1 MDLQY
6 FNPWWKDGRVPSLLL
21 GKARKIF
28 HEILASLDMRQM
40 VVLTGLRRVGK
51 TTLLYQTIDAL
62 LKRGV
67 SPYHIFYF
75 SFDEYRKDFY
85 DLIKQYETQTL
96 REDFA
101 KTQVYIFLDEIQKH
115 ADWASKVKLLYDLNP
130 SCKIFLSGS
139 AQIMLWKNARE
150 SLAGRF
156 FEFPVSP
163 LDFEEYLLFRDVWV
177 DSDREEI
184 FEGEI
189 KRHLQDYIESG
200 GFIEAL
206 KLEGILRKRYF
217 KESLMERV
225 IFVDVPQTFRLDR
238 PEVLLTIVNTAAA
251 KPGLFLDIKNLSND
265 LKIDQRTLAN
275 YVNYLEYAL
284 FLQKLYNYSPNLL
297 TTEKKMKRLY
307 VSNAAFTL
315 ALNPGLDFSLLLE
328 QFFVNMLG
336 ARFFVRTPQKEEIDI
351 VLADEKRILPV
362 EVKIQDQVNAR
373 EGRYLFRFLEK
384 HNLKKALIISRDAE
398 TTFERN
404 GMAIRVIPYWKYW
417 SILKEL

>member
-1 MDLQY
+1 
-6 FNPWWKDGRVPSLLL
+6 
-21 GKARKIF
+21 
-28 HEILASLDMRQM
+28 
-40 VVLTGLRRVGK
+40 
-51 TTLLYQTIDAL
+51 
-62 LKRGV
+62 
-67 SPYHIFYF
+67 
-75 SFDEYRKDFY
+75 
-85 DLIKQYETQTL
+85 
-96 REDFA
+96 
-101 KTQVYIFLDEIQKH
+101 
-115 ADWASKVKLLYDLNP
+115 
-130 SCKIFLSGS
+130 
-139 AQIMLWKNARE
+139 MLWKNARE

-163 LDFEEYLLFRDVWV
+163 LDFEEYLLFRDVRV
-177 DSDREEI
+177 DIDREEI

-238 PEVLLTIVNTAAA
+238 PEMLLTIVNTAAA
-251 KPGLFLDIKNLSND
+251 KPGFFLDIKNLSND

-284 FLQKLYNYSPNLL
+284 FLQKLYNFSPNLL

-315 ALNPGLDFSLLLE
+315 ALNPGVDFSLLLE

-351 VLADEKRILPV
+351 VLADEKKILPV

-373 EGRYLFRFLEK
+373 DGRHLLRFLEK
-384 HNLKKALIISRDAE
+384 HNLKKALIISHDTETIFDRD
-398 TTFERN
+398 
-404 GMAIRVIPYWKYW
+404 GMAIHVIPYWKYW
-417 SILKEL
+417 SILKELRGEIYSYGR